1 MPGRQFELCDGIM
14 RYDATIVFHSDL
26 QIHAGNHALRQLQN
40 FCDPIRSESMTA
52 VATHMHLQQNFLLSS
67 GESAAINE
75 VPDHMPNLSEVSVR
89 RNGIAIRQHKSQEPV
104 GICLERILQIRE
116 RHGCSIYL
124 LRYVLKRKLRLLS
137 LRVKSRPST
146 TRRRLLPRRTRHRS
160 ITAEDAAVAG
170 LRFQLRAA
178 GGAIVK
184 IEAGIERH
192 FFCGMVPTL
201 WAGNDRLLRRAACS
215 RGIARIHSIDLGLS
229 FHWPEGACLLLPLP
243 AKFGAD
249 FHPTGCLR
257 SDEQGAFPIPFL

>member
-1 MPGRQFELCDGIM
+1 MPGRRSDLCDWIM

-124 LRYVLKRKLRLLS
+124 LRYVLKRKLRPPSVSCLS
-137 LRVKSRPST
+137 GSK
-146 TRRRLLPRRTRHRS
+146 
-160 ITAEDAAVAG
+160 TALQQPGDA
-170 LRFQLRAA
+170 
-178 GGAIVK
+178 
-184 IEAGIERH
+184 
-192 FFCGMVPTL
+192 FCLDGHATDP
-201 WAGNDRLLRRAACS
+201 
-215 RGIARIHSIDLGLS
+215 
-229 FHWPEGACLLLPLP
+229 
-243 AKFGAD
+243 
-249 FHPTGCLR
+249 
-257 SDEQGAFPIPFL
+257 